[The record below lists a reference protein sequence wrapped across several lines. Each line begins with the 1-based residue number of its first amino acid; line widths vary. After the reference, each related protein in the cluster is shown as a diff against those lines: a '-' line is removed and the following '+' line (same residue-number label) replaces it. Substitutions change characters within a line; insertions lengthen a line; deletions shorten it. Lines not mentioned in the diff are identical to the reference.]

1 MAKRFRFNLKKETLL
16 LPLFLIGLALLTGIT
31 TYLAQ
36 ESPPTGEA
44 LVENS
49 IYNNGPSGY
58 RAWFLTAQKSG
69 LPVKSWENGFEDID
83 SLPSPATM
91 LIIKPYTVTGAQV
104 AFGRKESEQLLR
116 WVGHGNT
123 LLLLDDFRRSGS
135 HALANRLMLK
145 AQKNIARTEKGKN
158 LLPTNALT
166 LLQRSQLGTYL
177 QSSILSRSTISL
189 QPLIENT
196 AIYQPLLLD
205 KQGKVQLWKIPY
217 RKGTFILGTVT
228 DLASNQYLNKPQ
240 NDNYQL
246 LTNLLSASKAPV
258 FVNEFVHGYL
268 ETGNLLSYFQKKTPL
283 GSIFAQLTLF
293 FFMLLWLSFIRWT
306 PKPKEPDH
314 RLKTPNSS
322 GQEAYIQS
330 LAGLYYRSKSPS
342 LALSPLLNRIELE
355 LRKRFRL
362 NLDDEAGI
370 TDLLGTLF
378 ANYSN
383 TEESPASLVTALQK
397 TKAVIRDR
405 EKLSQRDLLKLSRQL
420 TLIEERLRHGTRK
433 HASYR

>member
-1 MAKRFRFNLKKETLL
+1 MAKHFRLSIKKESLL
-16 LPLFLIGLALLTGIT
+16 LPLFLLGLALLTGVT

-36 ESPPTGEA
+36 DTPSTGEA

-69 LPVKSWENGFEDID
+69 LPVKTWENGFEDIN

-91 LIIKPYTVTGAQV
+91 LIIKPYTVAGTQV
-104 AFGRKESEQLLR
+104 VFGQKETEQLLR

-135 HALANRLMLK
+135 HTLASRLMLK
-145 AQKNIARTEKGKN
+145 AKKDITQTRRGKTPS
-158 LLPTNALT
+158 PTKTLT
-166 LLQRSQLGTYL
+166 LLQRPQLGTYL
-177 QSSILSRSTISL
+177 QAPILSRSTISL
-189 QPLIENT
+189 QPLVDNT

-205 KQGKVQLWKIPY
+205 KEGKIQLWKIPY

-228 DLASNQYLNKPQ
+228 DLASNQYLNTPR

-283 GSIFAQLTLF
+283 GNIFAQLTLF
-293 FFMLLWLSFIRWT
+293 FFMLLWLSFVRWT

-314 RLKTPNSS
+314 RLKTPDSS

-342 LALSPLLNRIELE
+342 LALSPLLNRIEVE

-370 TDLLGTLF
+370 SDLLSTLF

-383 TEESPASLVTALQK
+383 TEESPTSLVTALQK
-397 TKAVIRDR
+397 TKAVIRER
-405 EKLSQRDLLKLSRQL
+405 EKLSNRDLLKLSRQL